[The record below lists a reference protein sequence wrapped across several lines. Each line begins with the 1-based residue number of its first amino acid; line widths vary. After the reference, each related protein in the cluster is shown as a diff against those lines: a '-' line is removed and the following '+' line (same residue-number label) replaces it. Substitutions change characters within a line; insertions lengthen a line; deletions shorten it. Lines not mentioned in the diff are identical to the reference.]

1 MKILMNFFLFLF
13 LLNGMS
19 LQAVNN
25 CDTLPESLLGNWI
38 NTSNQ
43 EWEYGFFENFAI
55 YYSDFWDYKTIEKRG
70 RSLHIVLEK
79 DGQEVDLSIRQK
91 KEKPLIITANR
102 QKGQQYTFYEKGF
115 LPYRMPDTL
124 RFGEPNIAFNSVTI
138 LGYYRNL
145 DRIKPEFKD
154 TWGRYEVEIDC
165 DGLFDR
171 DRIKVYAPID
181 SLGRFRLK
189 IPVYAP
195 QEISLDWGKL
205 WKSFVVVPG
214 ETMMLYLDMSE
225 FQPLGDEKNNR
236 SAYWDRNKDI
246 LFMGKNARLHHEMV
260 YCPRYFEMRD
270 MYQLSK
276 KSGSHMEYLRM
287 AEADY
292 LDYMKTF
299 ALFHRQYPTLSQR
312 CVQVVTAG
320 AKYRFGSIL
329 MQNRF
334 NARKNN
340 FFGFDDPAYI
350 EYVDRHFSVNSI
362 LYYFLFSDYK
372 SFVRDYVGYHNDITY
387 RYVEGVGMCKSFRDQ
402 YAKALKKLNE
412 QGKLK
417 EKDQE
422 DVKQY
427 IALLNT
433 LQQDNEAFSLLSES
447 EKKLL
452 GKYDNLRHEPG
463 ILDMMNC
470 LQKEDDLFLYDTLI
484 SCRPLRELLVA
495 ANFAEGLERERVP
508 LSPDELNLLKEK
520 VSIAELRKP
529 VLELQEQYEL
539 LARKNIRYP
548 QSLINTDHL
557 NAIKDA
563 DSLWAALMAPY
574 HGKVILLDFWGTW
587 CGPCK
592 EMMRRL
598 APLKQDFEDQ
608 EVIFMYFAC
617 ASPEDSWRNVIKE
630 MDLSGK
636 NIVHYNLPA
645 GQQDLIQKR
654 MKVKSWPTYFLI
666 DREGKVTNEQI
677 PYPVDVNRLREII
690 KRILI
695 NKK

>member
-1 MKILMNFFLFLF
+1 MNFFLFLF

-19 LQAVNN
+19 LQAANK

-55 YYSDFWDYKTIEKRG
+55 YCSDFWDYKTIEKRG
-70 RSLHIVLEK
+70 RRLHIVLEK

-102 QKGQQYTFYEKGF
+102 QKGQEYSFYKKGF
-115 LPYRMPDTL
+115 LPYRLPDTL
-124 RFGEPNIAFNSVTI
+124 RFGEPNIALDSVTI

-154 TWGRYEVEIDC
+154 TWGRYEVEIGYD
-165 DGLFDR
+165 DLFDR
-171 DRIKVYAPID
+171 NMIEVYAPID

-225 FQPLGDEKNNR
+225 FQPLGDEQNNR
-236 SAYWDRNKDI
+236 SAYWERSKDI
-246 LFMGKNARLHHEMV
+246 LFMGENARLHREMV
-260 YCPRYFEMRD
+260 YGPGYFGMRD
-270 MYQLSK
+270 MYELSK
-276 KSGSHMEYLRM
+276 ESDSHMEYLRM

-292 LDYMKTF
+292 LDYMKAF
-299 ALFHRQYPTLSQR
+299 ARFRRQYPTLSQR
-312 CVQVVTAG
+312 CVQVMTTN
-320 AKYRFGSIL
+320 AKYRFGYTL

-340 FFGFDDPAYI
+340 ICGFDDPAYMD
-350 EYVDRHFSVNSI
+350 YVDRHFSVDSV
-362 LYYFLFSDYK
+362 LYYFLLSRYK
-372 SFVRDYVGYHNDITY
+372 GFVRDYVGYRDDLAY
-387 RYVEGVGMCKSFRDQ
+387 RYVEGVGMCKSIPDQ
-402 YAKALKKLNE
+402 SANALERLSG
-412 QGKLK
+412 QGKLEGVDREEIK
-417 EKDQE
+417 KYILLLKRLQQGKETINHLPDFEKD
-422 DVKQY
+422 
-427 IALLNT
+427 LLV
-433 LQQDNEAFSLLSES
+433 
-447 EKKLL
+447 
-452 GKYDNLRHEPG
+452 KYDSLRQEPEVN
-463 ILDMMNC
+463 DMMNR
-470 LQKEDDLFLYDTLI
+470 LRKEEKLLLYDTLI
-484 SCRPLRELLVA
+484 PCPPLRELFVA
-495 ANFAEGLERERVP
+495 ANFAEGLEHDRVP
-508 LSPDELNLLKEK
+508 LSPEEMNLLKER
-520 VSIAELRKP
+520 VSIGELRKP
-529 VLELQEQYEL
+529 VLELQEQYQR
-539 LARKNIRYP
+539 LAWQSIRYP

-557 NAIKDA
+557 NSIKCA
-563 DSLWAALMAPY
+563 DSLWSALLAPY
-574 HGKVILLDFWGTW
+574 RGKVILLDFWGTW

-645 GQQDLIQKR
+645 GQQDLIQER

-677 PYPVDVNRLREII
+677 PYPVDVNRLRETI
-690 KRILI
+690 KRILV